1 MTPVRRMWAAM
12 AGQRPELVLAGFVGA
27 LASASAVAL
36 LGTSAWLI
44 STAAGAPPVLT
55 LTVAAVMV
63 RAFALGRAVF
73 RYGERLI
80 GHDAAFRGLT
90 DLRIRVYERLE
101 RLAPVGLAGFSRGDL
116 LTRLVADVDA
126 ALDLP
131 LRIVLPWAQA
141 ALVSAGAVA
150 FCVWLAPDAGL
161 LIGVLVVV
169 GLTLAPWMVG
179 HLASRAEQRIAPA
192 KALLT
197 GSVVTAL
204 DATADLVAFGRSS
217 DALAQIASLDDRVTE
232 LTRRSSLALAFG
244 GGVGVALQGAA
255 VTGALVLAIPRVTEG
270 TLPAVWLAVVALLP
284 LALFEVLSSLPVS
297 ALALQRLRGSAD
309 RLAAIDDMTNPVVD
323 PSTPAHL
330 PEGFTGLELRGVK
343 ARWSAAGP
351 YALLG
356 VSLSITPGEHVTIV
370 GPSGSGKS
378 TLASV
383 LMGFLGYEGTIH
395 VNGIELS
402 SVSGDELR
410 TRIGLMAQR
419 SHLFDTTV
427 AENVRLGRP
436 GVGDD
441 AVWRAL
447 EAAQVDEAVRS
458 MPRQLDTEVG
468 TFGLAVSGGEAQ
480 RLALARL
487 LLEPPPAIIFDEP
500 TEHLDPRTAQAL
512 EVTLRSSTANSTRI
526 TISHRLDSIDAGS
539 RVIVLRD
546 GLVEACGSAAELAGQ
561 GGWFAD
567 RLANERAETDMA
579 ALIEGL
585 PIGTAVARITL
596 DRS

>member
-284 LALFEVLSSLPVS
+284 LALFEVLSSLPAS

>member
-512 EVTLRSSTANSTRI
+512 EVTLRSSTMNSTRI

>member
-1 MTPVRRMWAAM
+1 M
-12 AGQRPELVLAGFVGA
+12 
-27 LASASAVAL
+27 
-36 LGTSAWLI
+36 
-44 STAAGAPPVLT
+44 
-55 LTVAAVMV
+55 
-63 RAFALGRAVF
+63 
-73 RYGERLI
+73 
-80 GHDAAFRGLT
+80 
-90 DLRIRVYERLE
+90 
-101 RLAPVGLAGFSRGDL
+101 
-116 LTRLVADVDA
+116 
-126 ALDLP
+126 
-131 LRIVLPWAQA
+131 
-141 ALVSAGAVA
+141 
-150 FCVWLAPDAGL
+150 
-161 LIGVLVVV
+161 
-169 GLTLAPWMVG
+169 
-179 HLASRAEQRIAPA
+179 
-192 KALLT
+192 
-197 GSVVTAL
+197 
-204 DATADLVAFGRSS
+204 
-217 DALAQIASLDDRVTE
+217 
-232 LTRRSSLALAFG
+232 TRR
-244 GGVGVALQGAA
+244 
-255 VTGALVLAIPRVTEG
+255 P
-270 TLPAVWLAVVALLP
+270 
-284 LALFEVLSSLPVS
+284 
-297 ALALQRLRGSAD
+297 
-309 RLAAIDDMTNPVVD
+309 
-323 PSTPAHL
+323 PAHL